1 MNEQAKMLAGKLY
14 TAQDP
19 QLTADHQRALRLT
32 RRYNMTA
39 EDQQEERET
48 LLQELLGSV
57 GEDVVIMPPFRCD
70 YGSQIEIGDHFFAN
84 YDCLFLDVCPITI
97 SDHVMLGPRVCLYTA
112 AHPLSAEVRDTGLE
126 YGKPITIGN
135 SVWIGGNVI
144 VNPGVTIGN
153 EVVIGAGSVVTHDL
167 PDGVIAAGNPC
178 RVLRP
183 VTDKDRQFWQVR
195 QQEWQADG
203 ETD

>member
-19 QLTADHQRALRLT
+19 QLAEEHRRALRLT
-32 RRYNMTA
+32 RRYNMTE
-39 EDQQEERET
+39 EDQTEEREA
-48 LLQELLGSV
+48 LMQELLGSV

-70 YGSQIEIGDHFFAN
+70 YGTQIEIGLTFF
-84 YDCLFLDVCPITI
+84 LRIMTVCFSMCVPLK
-97 SDHVMLGPRVCLYTA
+97 SCDHVMLGPRVCLYTA

-126 YGKPITIGN
+126 YGKPITIGH

-153 EVVIGAGSVVTHDL
+153 DVVIGAGSVVT
-167 PDGVIAAGNPC
+167 
-178 RVLRP
+178 R
-183 VTDKDRQFWQVR
+183 DRLT
-195 QQEWQADG
+195 A
-203 ETD
+203 

>member
-19 QLTADHQRALRLT
+19 QLAEEHRRALRLT
-32 RRYNMTA
+32 RRYNMTE
-39 EDQQEERET
+39 EDQTEEREA
-48 LLQELLGSV
+48 LMQELLGSV

-70 YGSQIEIGDHFFAN
+70 YGTQIEIGDHFFFFFF
-84 YDCLFLDVCPITI
+84 CLFLDVCSIKI
-97 SDHVMLGPRVCLYTA
+97 GDHVMLGPRVCLYTA

-126 YGKPITIGN
+126 YGKPITIGH

-153 EVVIGAGSVVTHDL
+153 DVVIGAGSVVTRDL

-183 VTDKDRQFWQVR
+183 LTEEDRQFWRAR
-195 QQEWQADG
+195 QQEWQ
-203 ETD
+203 TD